1 MMSSEI
7 HFFESQPFPLEMHKV
22 RIIQKLNLLPVEGR
36 LRAMKD
42 AGFNTFLLKNDAIF
56 LDMLTDSG
64 VNAMSDRQLAAMM
77 VADDSYAGSMSFERL
92 KTVASDIFGKEF
104 ILPVHQGRAAENIDR
119 KSTRLN
125 SSHYAISYAVFCLKK
140 KKCFLCWYG

>member
-64 VNAMSDRQLAAMM
+64 V
-77 VADDSYAGSMSFERL
+77 RL
-92 KTVASDIFGKEF
+92 V
-104 ILPVHQGRAAENIDR
+104 DR
-119 KSTRLN
+119 KS
-125 SSHYAISYAVFCLKK
+125 VV
-140 KKCFLCWYG
+140 

>member
-104 ILPVHQGRAAENIDR
+104 A
-119 KSTRLN
+119 
-125 SSHYAISYAVFCLKK
+125 
-140 KKCFLCWYG
+140 